1 MGALHHNLGTY
12 TLLKRTLHREGN
24 GGFEIWEFELENKKY
39 IYYSD
44 VRYLYEIDER
54 VIVVDFFSEEA
65 LNTLDPF
72 SLTHSSNYH
81 ARKVI
86 GCINELTTRVL
97 PPLRKYRYV
106 ALPGGP
112 QWAGIHKRLIKRLST
127 PASTEIVDIVKTR
140 LNYELN
146 IEIDAGYCHCEVG
159 DLITNPDFISNNLHI
174 KENRQKVNLLP
185 VSLID

>member
-1 MGALHHNLGTY
+1 MGALQHNLGTY

-24 GGFEIWEFELENKKY
+24 GGFEIWEFELEDKKY

-44 VRYLYEIDER
+44 VRYLHEIDER

-65 LNTLDPF
+65 LGSLNPF
-72 SLTHSSNYH
+72 LPTNSSNYH

-112 QWAGIHKRLIKRLST
+112 EWAGVHKRLINRLGT
-127 PASTEIVDIVKTR
+127 PVTAEILDIVKKR
-140 LNYELN
+140 LNYGLN
-146 IEIDAGYCHCEVG
+146 VEIDSGYCHCEVG
-159 DLITNPDFISNNLHI
+159 DLITNSDFIKAGLNI
-174 KENRQKVNLLP
+174 KENRQEVKLEP
-185 VSLID
+185 VSVID